1 MDADRIIEVLC
12 ELHTL
17 QGRCLASRL
26 VESTAFVC
34 GSAVEEMTLVRR
46 LADDAGKHATELAAR
61 IIEFDGVP
69 PMPSRDVT
77 SAELH
82 FLDLRAVLPRLLADG
97 EALEGAYADA
107 AQRLADE
114 PETAGMVT
122 RMLGVQR
129 ERVSRLRALCQN
141 GGHAAD

>member
-26 VESTAFVC
+26 VESTAFVS
-34 GSAVEEMTLVRR
+34 GSAVEEMILVRR
-46 LADDAGKHATELAAR
+46 LADDGRKHAAELASR

-69 PMPSRDVT
+69 PLPTGDVT

-82 FLDLRAVLPRLLADG
+82 FLDLRSVLPRLLADG
-97 EALEGAYADA
+97 EALAGAYAAA

-114 PETAGMVT
+114 PEIAGMVT

-129 ERVSRLRALCQN
+129 EHVNALRALCHN
-141 GGHAAD
+141 GDGAAD